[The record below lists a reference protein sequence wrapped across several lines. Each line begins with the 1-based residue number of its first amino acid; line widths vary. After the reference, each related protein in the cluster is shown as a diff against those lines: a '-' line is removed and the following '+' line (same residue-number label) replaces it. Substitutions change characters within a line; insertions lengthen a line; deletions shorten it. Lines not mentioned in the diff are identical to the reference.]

1 MFDWEYNL
9 ETLIQNY
16 KIKVNIPIDFYD
28 YRMMKVCDHWF
39 QWSCPMWDFSEY
51 LLFKKVSLKS

>member
-9 ETLIQNY
+9 EILIQNY

-51 LLFKKVSLKS
+51 LLFKKSL